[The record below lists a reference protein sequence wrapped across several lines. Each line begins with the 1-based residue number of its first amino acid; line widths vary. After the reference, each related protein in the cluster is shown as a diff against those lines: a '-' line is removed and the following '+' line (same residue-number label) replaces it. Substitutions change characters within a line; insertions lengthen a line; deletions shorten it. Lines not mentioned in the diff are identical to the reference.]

1 MHRKKNKRAGRKGL
15 PTRMSRNAGDDRT
28 AGREM
33 SAMTED
39 RLKED
44 YLIPESEGALE
55 DSEADVMSRPVKEY
69 SIGEDGVL
77 IEETPEPE
85 EKAKGKEKEE
95 GAAHPPAKEP
105 DEGAEERVAE
115 LERQLAVARADF
127 YNYRQRAMRERQ
139 DLRRRAMED
148 LIVSLLPVLDN
159 LDRALSVPEDGSAK
173 DILAGV
179 KMVSRQFLSVLD
191 EMGVSAIPAKGE
203 RFDPALHEAIGAV
216 RVEDAEEDGA
226 VVDEQLRGYRTKDR
240 VLRPARVLV
249 GKAE

>member
-1 MHRKKNKRAGRKGL
+1 
-15 PTRMSRNAGDDRT
+15 
-28 AGREM
+28 
-33 SAMTED
+33 
-39 RLKED
+39 
-44 YLIPESEGALE
+44 
-55 DSEADVMSRPVKEY
+55 
-69 SIGEDGVL
+69 
-77 IEETPEPE
+77 
-85 EKAKGKEKEE
+85 
-95 GAAHPPAKEP
+95 
-105 DEGAEERVAE
+105 
-115 LERQLAVARADF
+115 
-127 YNYRQRAMRERQ
+127 MRERQ

-191 EMGVSAIPAKGE
+191 ELGVSAIPAKGE

-216 RVEDAEEDGA
+216 PVEDAEEDGA

>member
-1 MHRKKNKRAGRKGL
+1 M
-15 PTRMSRNAGDDRT
+15 DDRIREELEPGSGEGDFEAHPE
-28 AGREM
+28 AGER
-33 SAMTED
+33 
-39 RLKED
+39 
-44 YLIPESEGALE
+44 
-55 DSEADVMSRPVKEY
+55 VKEY
-69 SIGEDGVL
+69 VLEDGVL
-77 IEETPEPE
+77 REEGEADPETVPSSPS
-85 EKAKGKEKEE
+85 EE
-95 GAAHPPAKEP
+95 GALR
-105 DEGAEERVAE
+105 ERIAE
-115 LERQLAVARADF
+115 LEGELATVRADF
-127 YNYRQRAMRERQ
+127 YNYRQRMAKERQ
-139 DLRRRAMED
+139 QMRRLVTDDTIAA
-148 LIVSLLPVLDN
+148 LLPVLDN

-216 RVEDAEEDGA
+216 PVEDAEEDGA

>member
-15 PTRMSRNAGDDRT
+15 LTRIFRNAKNDRA

-44 YLIPESEGALE
+44 YLIPEPEDALG
-55 DSEADVMSRPVKEY
+55 DSEAEAMSRPVKEY

-77 IEETPEPE
+77 VEESPEPE
-85 EKAKGKEKEE
+85 EKEKKEE
-95 GAAHPPAKEP
+95 AAPQPAEGP
-105 DEGAEERVAE
+105 DEGAEKRIAE
-115 LERQLAVARADF
+115 LEQELAAARADF

-139 DLRRRAMED
+139 DLRRRATED

-179 KMVSRQFLSVLD
+179 KMVSRQFLSVL
-191 EMGVSAIPAKGE
+191 EESGVSVIPAKGE

>member
-1 MHRKKNKRAGRKGL
+1 MHRKKNKRAGRKDL
-15 PTRMSRNAGDDRT
+15 STRIFRNARDNRA

-77 IEETPEPE
+77 VEETPEPE
-85 EKAKGKEKEE
+85 DKEKKEE
-95 GAAHPPAKEP
+95 AASQPAEEL
-105 DEGAEERVAE
+105 DEGAEKRVAE
-115 LERQLAVARADF
+115 LELQLATARADF

-179 KMVSRQFLSVLD
+179 KMVSRQFLSVL
-191 EMGVSAIPAKGE
+191 EETGVSVIPTKGE

>member
-15 PTRMSRNAGDDRT
+15 LTRIFRNAKNDRA

-44 YLIPESEGALE
+44 YLIPEPEDALG
-55 DSEADVMSRPVKEY
+55 DSEAEAMSRPVKEY

-77 IEETPEPE
+77 VEESPEPE
-85 EKAKGKEKEE
+85 EKEKKEE
-95 GAAHPPAKEP
+95 AAPQPAEGP
-105 DEGAEERVAE
+105 DEGAEKRIAE
-115 LERQLAVARADF
+115 LEQELAAARADF

-139 DLRRRAMED
+139 DLRRRATED

-203 RFDPALHEAIGAV
+203 RFDPALHEAVGAV
-216 RVEDAEEDGA
+216 PVEDAEEDGA